1 MVKTSKNPLELF
13 LEQSV
18 SSNLFV
24 DRLTSNPREF
34 LSLARTGPSVLGLPS
49 FLEKEHGPTRQN
61 LIRELYNQTDP
72 TKSTAERYAGAVETF
87 HWLTRVPMYD
97 WDGLRDTLRSFRSM
111 RHVTAVAEAPRYEPA
126 QAMTGVSKGI
136 HPVRDPRVLDSQSEL
151 RDNPTKKDQP

>member
-1 MVKTSKNPLELF
+1 MTETSKNPMELF
-13 LEQSV
+13 FEQAMSV
-18 SSNLFV
+18 DFFV
-24 DRLTSNPREF
+24 DRSTGNPDGLHELVRK
-34 LSLARTGPSVLGLPS
+34 GPSILGLPS
-49 FLEKEHGPTRQN
+49 FLEKEHGPTRHN

-97 WDGLRDTLRSFRSM
+97 WDGLRDTLRSLRSM